1 MKKIFLALAMFA
13 LFASS
18 AFAQNPNFGVN
29 ISYQSEAMV
38 GDKDAVKF
46 FSDEKASS
54 AFALGLNVR
63 VPFNQMISLRSGL
76 DFQINAYSF
85 TYDDY
90 GKDYDYMNLFLNLQL
105 PVLAR
110 INFTPGFFAEAGLDM
125 QFNLL
130 AQSYSEAAD
139 DLDMDAWKD
148 IENWRVFQI
157 GPTVGAG
164 YTLWFGLEFS
174 GRFSYGVLDSFTK
187 GDIDMSPLRFQI
199 DIAYWFGYK
208 K

>member
-18 AFAQNPNFGVN
+18 AFAQNVNFGVN
-29 ISYQSEAMV
+29 ISYQSEGMV
-38 GDKDAVKF
+38 GDKDAVEL
-46 FSDEKASS
+46 FSDEQVSS

-76 DFQINAYSF
+76 DFQINAYSY

-130 AQSYSEAAD
+130 AQYYSEAAD
-139 DLDMDAWKD
+139 DLDMDAWDD
-148 IENWRVFQI
+148 IENWRVFQL